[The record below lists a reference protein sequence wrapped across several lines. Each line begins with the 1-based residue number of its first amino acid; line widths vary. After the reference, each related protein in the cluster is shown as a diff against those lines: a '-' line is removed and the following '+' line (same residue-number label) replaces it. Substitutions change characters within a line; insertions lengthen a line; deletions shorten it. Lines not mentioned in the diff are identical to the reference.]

1 MARLA
6 ELQLHEAV
14 GELAYQD
21 GVCTEAPDAQATEL
35 SVFAVAQMAVMAKRF
50 EDLFFR
56 LRREAVSA
64 GHPHLSLAV

>member
-1 MARLA
+1 
-6 ELQLHEAV
+6 
-14 GELAYQD
+14 
-21 GVCTEAPDAQATEL
+21 
-35 SVFAVAQMAVMAKRF
+35 MAVMAKRF